1 MNDVTLGPGSLAGK
15 GVYAARDFAAGEVVV
30 AYELRRLGAAD
41 YYALPAGDDLFVH
54 SFGGQRYLYP
64 APARFVNHSDDPSC
78 YQDFDRSCDIALR
91 PIARGE
97 PVTIDANAETA
108 HELSTFLGAY
118 DYALKQRSVRDLTA
132 LISEEAALWLDNEVT
147 RGGDAVVAALLR
159 AGLNSLSQVEW
170 IIGTGRWEAVSSMR
184 AGTNPGPRHLT
195 VLLKVLAGN
204 WQIIYQH
211 AG

>member
-1 MNDVTLGPGSLAGK
+1 MNDVTLGSGSLAGK
-15 GVYAARDFAAGEVVV
+15 GVYATRDFGVGEVVV
-30 AYELRRLGAAD
+30 AYQLRRLGDAD

-78 YQDFDRSCDIALR
+78 YQDFDRCCDIALR

-108 HELSTFLGAY
+108 RELSTFLGAY
-118 DYALKQRSVRDLTA
+118 EHALKQRSVGDLTA
-132 LISEEAALWLDNEVT
+132 LISGEAALWLDNEVV

-159 AGLNSLSQVEW
+159 AGLTSLSQVEW
-170 IIGTGRWEAVSSMR
+170 IIGTGRWEALCSTR
-184 AGTNPGPRHLT
+184 ADTNQGVQHLT

-204 WQIIYQH
+204 WQIVYQH

>member
-1 MNDVTLGPGSLAGK
+1 MNDVTLGSGSLAGK
-15 GVYAARDFAAGEVVV
+15 GVYAARNFAAGEVVV
-30 AYELRRLGAAD
+30 AYQLRQLDEAD
-41 YYALPAGDDLFVH
+41 YQALPAGDDLFVH

-64 APARFVNHSDDPSC
+64 TPARFVNHSDDPSC
-78 YQDFDRSCDIALR
+78 YQDFDRCCDIALR

-108 HELSTFLGAY
+108 RELSTFLGAY
-118 DYALKQRSVRDLTA
+118 EYALKHRSAHHLAA
-132 LISEEAALWLDNEVT
+132 LISGEADLWIDNEVA

-159 AGLNSLSQVEW
+159 AGLTSLSRVEW
-170 IIGTGRWEAVSSMR
+170 IIGTGRWKALCSTR
-184 AGTNPGPRHLT
+184 AETNLGSQHLT

-204 WQIIYQH
+204 WQIVYQH